1 MSGSLST
8 VQCQGPDLDIRS
20 LRLHSH
26 SRGLASV
33 YSSRDQ
39 TLVIQPFTYSLIPD
53 IEAWCSKSDQY
64 LLKSVIIINQ
74 YPDYSYS
81 HLYYYTCE

>member
-1 MSGSLST
+1 MIYSIKF
-8 VQCQGPDLDIRS
+8 CQGPDLDIRS

-64 LLKSVIIINQ
+64 LLKSVAMW
-74 YPDYSYS
+74 DYKSILIS
-81 HLYYYTCE
+81 LYIHIHTIDF

>member
-1 MSGSLST
+1 M
-8 VQCQGPDLDIRS
+8 
-20 LRLHSH
+20 
-26 SRGLASV
+26 

-64 LLKSVIIINQ
+64 LLKSVIIW
-74 YPDYSYS
+74 D
-81 HLYYYTCE
+81 C

>member
-1 MSGSLST
+1 MIYSIKF
-8 VQCQGPDLDIRS
+8 CQGPDLDIRS

-64 LLKSVIIINQ
+64 LLKSVAMW
-74 YPDYSYS
+74 DYKSILIS
-81 HLYYYTCE
+81 LYTHIHTIDF

>member
-1 MSGSLST
+1 M
-8 VQCQGPDLDIRS
+8 
-20 LRLHSH
+20 
-26 SRGLASV
+26 

-39 TLVIQPFTYSLIPD
+39 TMVIQPFTYSLIPD

>member
-1 MSGSLST
+1 M
-8 VQCQGPDLDIRS
+8 
-20 LRLHSH
+20 
-26 SRGLASV
+26 

-64 LLKSVIIINQ
+64 LLKSVIIG
-74 YPDYSYS
+74 DY
-81 HLYYYTCE
+81 